1 MLDEFS
7 AISRELG
14 QFDADDS
21 LLRMLASLVTASHE
35 FIGIADLEGNALF
48 VNEAGR
54 EMVGLPDL
62 EAVRSTR
69 IIDYFSADDRRRIRD
84 EVLPAVRDTEFWEGE
99 LKFQNFQTGQLIPVL
114 YNIFPVRDS
123 TGAITAY
130 GTVTRNLIESKSAE
144 QRLRSLASIVE
155 STDDAI
161 VSKNLDGIIAN
172 WNRGA
177 ERIFGYTSEEAI
189 GQPIT
194 MVIPADRQ
202 SEEREILT
210 RIRRGER
217 IDHYETV
224 RRRKDGSLVV
234 VSLTV
239 SPVKNAEGQII
250 GASKIARDITEQ
262 KRSQEQIATLAREAE
277 HRSKNLLATVQA
289 TVRLSQSET
298 PDGLKRAIVGRI
310 QSLANVHSLFVQT

>member
-161 VSKNLDGIIAN
+161 VSKNLDG
-172 WNRGA
+172 
-177 ERIFGYTSEEAI
+177 
-189 GQPIT
+189 
-194 MVIPADRQ
+194 
-202 SEEREILT
+202 
-210 RIRRGER
+210 
-217 IDHYETV
+217 
-224 RRRKDGSLVV
+224 
-234 VSLTV
+234 
-239 SPVKNAEGQII
+239 
-250 GASKIARDITEQ
+250 
-262 KRSQEQIATLAREAE
+262 
-277 HRSKNLLATVQA
+277 
-289 TVRLSQSET
+289 
-298 PDGLKRAIVGRI
+298 
-310 QSLANVHSLFVQT
+310 